1 MSFLAKGIGWRQLG
15 LEPSARWFPFPQPT
29 SGTHAPSPFRLQ
41 TDIGPL
47 RLPGQH
53 LPFTSGRRG
62 LSRPGG
68 ASGRS
73 DNYVVDSAGTG
84 AWHVGERPDPRS
96 VQVAAAHGV
105 TLPGTA
111 RQVTS
116 EDLDR
121 FDLVVAM
128 DRENLEALKRMATS
142 DEQLARLHL
151 LRTFDADADDDQVPD
166 PYYGGPGGFEK
177 VYRQVDAACRGLL
190 ESLEGTP

>member
-1 MSFLAKGIGWRQLG
+1 M
-15 LEPSARWFPFPQPT
+15 PP
-29 SGTHAPSPFRLQ
+29 APSGSKPTAVLFVCLGNICRS
-41 TDIGPL
+41 PL
-47 RLPGQH
+47 AEGVFLDLVER
-53 LPFTSGRRG
+53 
-62 LSRPGG
+62 
-68 ASGRS
+68 AGRS
-73 DNYVVDSAGTG
+73 DSYVVDSAGTG